1 MKLSISE
8 QLAYSTI
15 RIECQ
20 YNDENS
26 GTGTGF
32 FFKLLENK
40 EKNTYVPVIITNK
53 HVIDG
58 ASQGRLLFTKANND
72 NEPNDREHYIARFN
86 NFESLWIK
94 HPDPEVDLCA
104 MPILPVLNEAKM
116 RREKLFY
123 ISLDMSLLPTEEQLN
138 EISSLEEILM
148 IGYPNGIWDSI
159 NNKPIFRKG
168 VTATSPIL
176 DYNGKKEFL
185 IDAACFPGSSG
196 SPVFIFNEGG
206 YRDKNGNTYMGI
218 SRVILMGVLYA
229 GPQHTTTG
237 EVRIIDVPTV
247 QKPISIS
254 TIPNNLGLIIK
265 SERIRELERL
275 FEEKVQ

>member
-1 MKLSISE
+1 MFWYNKGKERE
-8 QLAYSTI
+8 QNG

-20 YNDENS
+20 YNDGSS

-40 EKNTYVPVIITNK
+40 ENNTYIPVIITNK
-53 HVIDG
+53 HVING
-58 ASQGRLLFTKANND
+58 ASQGQLLFTKANND
-72 NEPNDREHYIARFN
+72 NEPTDREHYIARFN
-86 NFESLWIK
+86 NFESLWIN
-94 HPDPEVDLCA
+94 HPNQEVDLCA
-104 MPILPVLNEAKM
+104 MPIAPVLNEVEITK
-116 RREKLFY
+116 EKLFY
-123 ISLDMSLLPTEEQLN
+123 IPLDMSLLPTEEQLK
-138 EISSLEEILM
+138 EISALEEILM
-148 IGYPNGIWDSI
+148 VGYPNGIWDSI

-168 VTATSPIL
+168 VTATNPIL

-206 YRDKNGNTYMGI
+206 YRDKNGNTYMGK

-247 QKPISIS
+247 QRPISIT

-265 SERIRELERL
+265 AERIIELERL
-275 FEEKVQ
+275 FRQKFQ

>member
-1 MKLSISE
+1 MNLSISE

-15 RIECQ
+15 RIECE
-20 YNDENS
+20 YNDGNS

-32 FFKLLENK
+32 FFDLLEDK
-40 EKNTYVPVIITNK
+40 EKKRCVPVIITNK
-53 HVIDG
+53 HVING
-58 ASQGRLLFTKANND
+58 ANKGRLIFTKANND
-72 NEPNDREHYIARFN
+72 NEPNDREHYIAYFN
-86 NFESLWIK
+86 NFEAFWTK
-94 HPDPEVDLCA
+94 HPDLEVDLCA
-104 MPILPVLNEAKM
+104 MPIAQVLNEVNIKG
-116 RREKLFY
+116 EKLFY
-123 ISLDMSLLPTEEQLN
+123 IPLDMSLLPTEEQLK
-138 EISSLEEILM
+138 EISTLEEILM

-206 YRDKNGNTYMGI
+206 YRDKNGNMYMGRD
-218 SRVILMGVLYA
+218 RVILMGILYA

-247 QKPISIS
+247 QRPISIS

-265 SERIRELERL
+265 SERIRELEKL
-275 FEEKVQ
+275 FLNRI